1 MTKKSQKLAAPIK
14 SAATKDKVSTT
25 VVVASLEKTA
35 AASFRKVTNLTIK
48 TKEDF
53 ETMAET
59 VKALKVLAKE
69 AERQE
74 KEITG
79 PLKEV
84 IKKTQQLFRPFQAKV
99 EVAEVNAKNAMQNF
113 LETQKKS
120 ALRLEQKFEQG
131 DIKKLSTLVTKQNE
145 LRVDNGTAQVR
156 KVWKLFIDNEG
167 ELDRNFLMPDEERI
181 KEYCKKGI
189 VPPGCR
195 WEQVDSIAI

>member
-1 MTKKSQKLAAPIK
+1 MTKKSQKLTAPIK
-14 SAATKDKVSTT
+14 SVATRDKVSTA

-35 AASFRKVTNLTIK
+35 ASAFRKVVNLTIK

-59 VKALKVLAKE
+59 VKALKILAKE
-69 AERQE
+69 AKRQE
-74 KEITG
+74 EEITV

-84 IKKTQQLFRPFQAKV
+84 IKKTQQLFRPFQTKV
-99 EVAEVNAKNAMQNF
+99 EVAEINAKNAMQNF
-113 LETQKKS
+113 LEAQKKS

-156 KVWKLFIDNEG
+156 KVWTLFIDSPSRVPYE
-167 ELDRNFLMPDEERI
+167 FMMPDETKIRNAC
-181 KEYCKKGI
+181 KEGY
-189 VPPGCR
+189 VPAGCR
-195 WEQVDSIAI
+195 WEQVESIAI